1 MPCHALRPHRWLA
14 DELAGQRGEAVAE
27 GSVPT
32 AKVLQTE
39 RLQIVDANGQV
50 RIELSAQPRGTA
62 SRGKVFFYDK
72 DGNKRSLSGKGIVR
86 DAEGNVI
93 GTADSTGVNLMSGFP
108 SKALLEIRDQSGKVV
123 WSAPPETKVMF
134 VH

>member
-1 MPCHALRPHRWLA
+1 MTRKEYGLMLCLVTLSGLIGGSRTSWLVS
-14 DELAGQRGEAVAE
+14 GEAVAE

-72 DGNKRSLSGKGIVR
+72 DGNKRSLPGKGIVR
-86 DAEGNVI
+86 DAE
-93 GTADSTGVNLMSGFP
+93 
-108 SKALLEIRDQSGKVV
+108 
-123 WSAPPETKVMF
+123 ET
-134 VH
+134 